1 MSTFN
6 VFFYVHPQWHCTQTH
21 ECKAINGK
29 NCVCCCIS
37 LKNQSLNSSKWCLH
51 NEYDKEKGTY
61 GHVYTTPINNTLDG
75 EKKNTLQ
82 QEVLRCS
89 WTRTEMFWE
98 RGSKSL
104 VVYCRSSITH
114 PMPSTILGKV
124 YNKSSSRA
132 EQCWHKAILWQFS
145 ILTVILAGCQMVIVI
160 WRLRGSTMG
169 KSRTY

>member
-1 MSTFN
+1 M
-6 VFFYVHPQWHCTQTH
+6 
-21 ECKAINGK
+21 
-29 NCVCCCIS
+29 
-37 LKNQSLNSSKWCLH
+37 
-51 NEYDKEKGTY
+51 EK
-61 GHVYTTPINNTLDG
+61 
-75 EKKNTLQ
+75 KKNTLQ

-132 EQCWHKAILWQFS
+132 EQCWHKATLWQFS

-169 KSRTY
+169 KSRTYWPSKPSNWRVPLLLLGEKKIHLPQNVKRNTFFLGNLLNDVGFFSVV